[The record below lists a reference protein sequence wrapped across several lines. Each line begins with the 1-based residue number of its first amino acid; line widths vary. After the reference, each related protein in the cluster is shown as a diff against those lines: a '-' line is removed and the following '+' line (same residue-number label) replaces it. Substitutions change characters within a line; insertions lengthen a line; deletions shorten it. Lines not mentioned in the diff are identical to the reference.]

1 MLTDPSIEKLKAKS
15 ASPYD
20 LAVLVS
26 KRARELTDGA
36 QPMVDDTDAANVVS
50 LACREVAADKI
61 VAVEGDVSD
70 QVIIP
75 ITREEKIRRI
85 EEERTRQRL
94 LEEERLV
101 RDGGILYQIIR
112 TRFSQNMTLSDA
124 ELYAGSFENIRN
136 EMLCAE
142 WLELLLHRFEK
153 EEKGLLAAERQE
165 KARLSVCKSVLDG
178 LREMKGKLT

>member
-26 KRARELTDGA
+26 KRARQLTDGA

-70 QVIIP
+70 QAVIP
-75 ITREEKIRRI
+75 ITREERIRRI

-94 LEEERLV
+94 LEEERLE
-101 RDGGILYQIIR
+101 RSGIDLTEQI
-112 TRFSQNMTLSDA
+112 S
-124 ELYAGSFENIRN
+124 
-136 EMLCAE
+136 
-142 WLELLLHRFEK
+142 
-153 EEKGLLAAERQE
+153 EKGMDNLFNAINGEEDVEDVEYSEEDEFADDEDKQE
-165 KARLSVCKSVLDG
+165 D
-178 LREMKGKLT
+178 

>member
-70 QVIIP
+70 QVTIP

-94 LEEERLV
+94 LE
-101 RDGGILYQIIR
+101 DY
-112 TRFSQNMTLSDA
+112 
-124 ELYAGSFENIRN
+124 
-136 EMLCAE
+136 
-142 WLELLLHRFEK
+142 
-153 EEKGLLAAERQE
+153 
-165 KARLSVCKSVLDG
+165 
-178 LREMKGKLT
+178 

>member
-61 VAVEGDVSD
+61 VAVKGDVSD
-70 QVIIP
+70 QVTIP

-94 LEEERLV
+94 LEEERLE
-101 RDGGILYQIIR
+101 RSGIDLTQDISEKGMDNLFNAINGGE
-112 TRFSQNMTLSDA
+112 DEEA
-124 ELYAGSFENIRN
+124 EGEYVEDEFADD
-136 EMLCAE
+136 
-142 WLELLLHRFEK
+142 
-153 EEKGLLAAERQE
+153 EEKQE
-165 KARLSVCKSVLDG
+165 D
-178 LREMKGKLT
+178 

>member
-61 VAVEGDVSD
+61 VAVEGDVSKEA
-70 QVIIP
+70 VIP
-75 ITREEKIRRI
+75 ITREERIRRI
-85 EEERTRQRL
+85 EEEKARERQ
-94 LEEERLV
+94 LEEERL
-101 RDGGILYQIIR
+101 
-112 TRFSQNMTLSDA
+112 
-124 ELYAGSFENIRN
+124 
-136 EMLCAE
+136 
-142 WLELLLHRFEK
+142 
-153 EEKGLLAAERQE
+153 ER
-165 KARLSVCKSVLDG
+165 SG
-178 LREMKGKLT
+178 

>member
-26 KRARELTDGA
+26 KRARELTEGA

-70 QVIIP
+70 QAVIP
-75 ITREEKIRRI
+75 ITREERIRRI

-94 LEEERLV
+94 LEEERLE
-101 RDGGILYQIIR
+101 RSGIDLTQDISDKGMDNLFNAINGGEEEEESEGEYVEDE
-112 TRFSQNMTLSDA
+112 FAD
-124 ELYAGSFENIRN
+124 ED
-136 EMLCAE
+136 
-142 WLELLLHRFEK
+142 EK
-153 EEKGLLAAERQE
+153 QE
-165 KARLSVCKSVLDG
+165 D
-178 LREMKGKLT
+178 

>member
-61 VAVEGDVSD
+61 VAVEGDVSSEA
-70 QVIIP
+70 VIP
-75 ITREEKIRRI
+75 ITREERIRRI
-85 EEERTRQRL
+85 EEEKARERQ
-94 LEEERLV
+94 LEEERLE
-101 RDGGILYQIIR
+101 RSGIDLTEER
-112 TRFSQNMTLSDA
+112 LSDKGVDNLFNAINGGEDEEA
-124 ELYAGSFENIRN
+124 EGEYVEEDEFADD
-136 EMLCAE
+136 
-142 WLELLLHRFEK
+142 
-153 EEKGLLAAERQE
+153 EEK
-165 KARLSVCKSVLDG
+165 D
-178 LREMKGKLT
+178 

>member
-36 QPMVDDTDAANVVS
+36 QPMVDDADAANVVS

-70 QVIIP
+70 QAVIP
-75 ITREEKIRRI
+75 ITREERIRRI

-94 LEEERLV
+94 LEEERLE
-101 RDGGILYQIIR
+101 RSGIDLTQDISEKGMDNLFNAINGGE
-112 TRFSQNMTLSDA
+112 DEEA
-124 ELYAGSFENIRN
+124 EGEYVEDEFADD
-136 EMLCAE
+136 
-142 WLELLLHRFEK
+142 
-153 EEKGLLAAERQE
+153 EEKQE
-165 KARLSVCKSVLDG
+165 D
-178 LREMKGKLT
+178 

>member
-61 VAVEGDVSD
+61 VAVEGDVAD
-70 QVIIP
+70 QVKVP
-75 ITREEKIRRI
+75 ITREEKIRRA
-85 EEERTRQRL
+85 EEEKTRQRL
-94 LEEERLV
+94 LEEERLERSGV
-101 RDGGILYQIIR
+101 DLTQDI
-112 TRFSQNMTLSDA
+112 S
-124 ELYAGSFENIRN
+124 
-136 EMLCAE
+136 
-142 WLELLLHRFEK
+142 
-153 EEKGLLAAERQE
+153 EKGMDNLFNAINGGDEEEADSEYTEAEFADDEDKQE
-165 KARLSVCKSVLDG
+165 D
-178 LREMKGKLT
+178 

>member
-61 VAVEGDVSD
+61 VAVEGDVSKEA
-70 QVIIP
+70 VIP
-75 ITREEKIRRI
+75 ITREERIRRI
-85 EEERTRQRL
+85 EEEKARERQ
-94 LEEERLV
+94 LEEERLE
-101 RDGGILYQIIR
+101 RSGIDLTEQ
-112 TRFSQNMTLSDA
+112 LSDKGVDNLFNA
-124 ELYAGSFENIRN
+124 ING
-136 EMLCAE
+136 
-142 WLELLLHRFEK
+142 
-153 EEKGLLAAERQE
+153 EESEEATEYSEEDEFADDDDK
-165 KARLSVCKSVLDG
+165 LDD
-178 LREMKGKLT
+178 

>member
-61 VAVEGDVSD
+61 VAVEGDVSREA
-70 QVIIP
+70 VIP
-75 ITREEKIRRI
+75 ITREERIRRI

-94 LEEERLV
+94 LEEERLE
-101 RDGGILYQIIR
+101 RSGIDLTQDISDKGMDNLFNAINGGEEEEESEGEYVEEDE
-112 TRFSQNMTLSDA
+112 FAD
-124 ELYAGSFENIRN
+124 ED
-136 EMLCAE
+136 
-142 WLELLLHRFEK
+142 EK
-153 EEKGLLAAERQE
+153 QE
-165 KARLSVCKSVLDG
+165 D
-178 LREMKGKLT
+178 

>member
-36 QPMVDDTDAANVVS
+36 QPMVDDADAANVVS

-70 QVIIP
+70 QAVIP
-75 ITREEKIRRI
+75 ITREERIRRI

-94 LEEERLV
+94 LEEERLE
-101 RDGGILYQIIR
+101 RSGIDLTEQISEKGMDNLFNAI
-112 TRFSQNMTLSDA
+112 NGEEDA
-124 ELYAGSFENIRN
+124 EDVEYS
-136 EMLCAE
+136 
-142 WLELLLHRFEK
+142 
-153 EEKGLLAAERQE
+153 EEDEFADDEDKQE
-165 KARLSVCKSVLDG
+165 D
-178 LREMKGKLT
+178 